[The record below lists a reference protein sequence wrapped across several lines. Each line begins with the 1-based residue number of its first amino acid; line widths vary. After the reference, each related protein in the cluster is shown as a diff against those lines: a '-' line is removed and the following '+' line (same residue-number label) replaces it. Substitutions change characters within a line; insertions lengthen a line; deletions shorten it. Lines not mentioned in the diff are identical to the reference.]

1 MMCDRTDNPAETASK
16 RTLEK
21 VFTAIEN
28 KTSFRLEAGA
38 GAGKT
43 YSLIEAL
50 HYLISKSYSYFISN
64 DMKIAC
70 ITYTNVAKNEINE
83 RTDNSPIVLA
93 ETIHAFSWSLIK
105 HFQKKMLLHMPD
117 LTDKW
122 KTRIEEFGGI
132 SNQKIDY
139 DLGYPSITENI
150 ITLHH
155 DDVIRLMTKLLGSQ
169 KFKDILRNKYP
180 IIFIDEYQD
189 TNIDLAE
196 AIVANLIESDEKI
209 LIGLFGDHWQKI
221 YGKAACGLIESPTGK
236 LMEIGKE
243 ANFRSEKNIVKLLNR
258 MRPELPQ
265 NEKNPDSEGIIKVF
279 HSNSWQ
285 GERMQGAHWK
295 GDLPTLDVNEYLEKV
310 KAHLND
316 EGWYISSDNTK
327 ILMLTNNLIATQQG
341 YRDLASCFRDNDDYL
356 KLGDPYIKF
365 FKEVLEPLNQAF
377 VDEKYGDLFEIVG
390 RGSFLF
396 KKQDDKAK
404 WNNDLKR
411 VSQLRETGS
420 IGEVI
425 ELLKE
430 TLKPRLSPKVEEY
443 EELAIN
449 FDSFDDV
456 KKDKYQ
462 ERFNRIN
469 KLKAIPYKEVIDLS
483 QYIDNQTPFSTNHG
497 VKGAQFENVIMV
509 CGRGWNQY
517 NWNKMLEW
525 FDGSYPAAK
534 LDSFERN
541 RNLFYVGCSRA
552 KKRLAIIFT
561 QELSNLAMAQLKRLF
576 LAENIYPLSN
586 LD

>member
-1 MMCDRTDNPAETASK
+1 MCDRTDNPAEAASK
-16 RTLEK
+16 VTLEK
-21 VFTAIEN
+21 VFTAIDDRTN
-28 KTSFRLEAGA
+28 FRLEAGA

-50 HYLISKSYSYFISN
+50 KYLINKSYNDFISK

-70 ITYTNVAKNEINE
+70 ITYTNVAKNEIND
-83 RTDNSPIVLA
+83 RTDNNPIVLA

-105 HFQKKMLLHMPD
+105 HFQKQMLLLIPE
-117 LTDKW
+117 LTEKW

-132 SNQKIDY
+132 SNQKVDY
-139 DLGYPSITENI
+139 DLGYPAISETT

-155 DDVIRLMTKLLGSQ
+155 DDVIRLMTKLLGYQ

-180 IIFIDEYQD
+180 VIFIDEYQD

-196 AIVANLIESDEKI
+196 AIVTNLIESDEHV

-221 YGKAACGLIESPTGK
+221 YGNVACGLIKSPSGK
-236 LMEIGKE
+236 LIEIGKE
-243 ANFRSEKNIVKLLNR
+243 ANFRSDKNIVQLLNR

-265 NEKNPDSEGIIKVF
+265 NEKDPDSEGIIIAF

-285 GERMQGAHWK
+285 GERMQGSHWK
-295 GDLPTLDVNEYLEKV
+295 GDLPSLVVNEYLEKV

-316 EGWYISSDNTK
+316 EGWDISSYNTK

-341 YRDLASCFRDNDDYL
+341 YKDLASCFRDNDDYL
-356 KLGDPYIKF
+356 KLGDPYLKF

-377 VDEKYGDLFEIVG
+377 IDEKYGDLFEIVG

-396 KKQDDKAK
+396 KKQGDKAQ

-411 VSQLRETGS
+411 VSQLRLTGT
-420 IGEVI
+420 IGEI
-425 ELLKE
+425 IRLLKE
-430 TLKPRLSPKVEEY
+430 TRKPRLSPKVEEY
-443 EELAIN
+443 EELFAK
-449 FDSFDDV
+449 FDSFDEN
-456 KKDKYQ
+456 KKDKHR

-469 KLKAIPYKEVIDLS
+469 KLKDIPYKEVIDLS
-483 QYIDNQTPFSTNHG
+483 RYIDDKTPFSTNHG
-497 VKGAQFENVIMV
+497 VKGAQFENVIIV

-517 NWNKMLEW
+517 NWNQMLEW
-525 FDGSYPAAK
+525 FDGNYPSERF
-534 LDSFERN
+534 DSFERN

-552 KKRLAIIFT
+552 KKRLAVIFT
-561 QELSNLAMAQLKRLF
+561 QELSTSALAQLERIF
-576 LAENIYPLSN
+576 LPDNIYSLSD